1 MKSSAFQ
8 NMAPNARRAFIV
20 TLVFSAIAVVLYM
33 FAVEPFNSDLAREKA
48 RLAEL
53 QGTQERINR
62 DLKSSDNVKKT
73 IADSEAALRPF
84 QDALLTPLLGS
95 YAMRAKSIV
104 DPLALGAGL
113 TDIEYSQEPFRALP
127 VTKPQFKPGV
137 PMQKQLFTRAAI
149 RINAKGSYQAAISFL
164 LRLEKEHP
172 LVSLQSLDIT
182 AQQAPGQQ
190 TVSMI
195 LEWPAKGAMT
205 RP

>member
-8 NMAPNARRAFIV
+8 NIAPNAKRAFIV

-33 FAVEPFNSDLAREKA
+33 FAVEPFSADLARERA
-48 RLAEL
+48 RLTEL
-53 QGTQERINR
+53 QDTQAKMNR
-62 DLKSSDNVKKT
+62 DLKNSDNVKKT
-73 IADSEAALRPF
+73 IADTEAALKPF
-84 QDALLTPLLGS
+84 DDAMLTPLLGS

-104 DPLALGAGL
+104 DPFALGAGL

-127 VTKPQFKPGV
+127 VTPPQVKAGV

-149 RINAKGSYQAAISFL
+149 RLNAKGSYQAAISFL
-164 LRLEKEHP
+164 LRLEKECP

-182 AQQAPGQQ
+182 AQQTPGQQ

-195 LEWPAKGAMT
+195 LEWPAKGAVT